1 VYCVPSCVLFRWDE
15 HYDAVIYPSLKTWKD
30 VIAAIPGGCAVTDE
44 VLGYLAKM
52 CTVGARWGGS
62 GLKDGSVK
70 PKGLKIDGRLIGPQ
84 LKLQWAALPE
94 VVRIQIQKMRS
105 KMARST
111 LGWCDVDVQT
121 EISIIGVNAAEE
133 VKGYF
138 YKADLG
144 VVEECKDMMAKHEN
158 TVRAFLIH
166 LTDEDKVDK
175 AQFAV
180 CMRVIREMARD
191 DAFVVQV
198 CVSLLSKQ

>member
-1 VYCVPSCVLFRWDE
+1 VLFRWDAD
-15 HYDAVIYPSLKTWKD
+15 YDAVIYPTLKTWKD
-30 VIAAIPGGCAVTDE
+30 VIAAVPGECIVTDE
-44 VLGYLAKM
+44 VLGYLAKL

-62 GLKDGSVK
+62 AMMDGAK
-70 PKGLKIDGRLIGPQ
+70 PKGIKNDGRLLGPQ
-84 LKLQWAALPE
+84 LKLQWLALPE
-94 VVRIQIQKMRS
+94 VVRIKITKMRS
-105 KMARST
+105 RLARST
-111 LGWCDVDVQT
+111 VGWSAVNDQK
-121 EISIIGVNAAEE
+121 EISIIGLNAGEE
-133 VKGYF
+133 VIGYF

-144 VVEECKDMMAKHEN
+144 VAGECKDMMAKHEN

-180 CMRVIREMARD
+180 CMRVIRELARD